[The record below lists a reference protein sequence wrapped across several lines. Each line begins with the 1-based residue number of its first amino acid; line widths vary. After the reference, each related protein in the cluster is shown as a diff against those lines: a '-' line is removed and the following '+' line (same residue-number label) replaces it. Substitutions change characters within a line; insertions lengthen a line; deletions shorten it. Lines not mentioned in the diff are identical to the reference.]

1 MGVKRRV
8 SELVDF
14 LKKNYDKKK
23 RDRIEHHYR
32 SGTELDKGYVLTE
45 DYLASIEPAL
55 QKQMEFYTAYPDLFL
70 DQIKPLDDGFSL
82 FFFQRIFLRAFMRF
96 KEVYITA
103 GRATSKS
110 FTTILGMQLQCIF
123 FPGTKRFICAPQKG
137 QSAQIAREKL
147 IEIFN
152 HFPLLKKEIIGNELN
167 DPPGNYGK
175 DYITLR
181 YKNGSVFD
189 LVGALDSTRGGR
201 RHGGLVD
208 ETRDHEEAPLNEI
221 VLPLMNISRRLPD
234 NTVNPKEP
242 NQQQIY
248 CTSAGDKLS
257 FAYLKQIDVFENS
270 IINPKEAFCIGM
282 DYRIPMEHG
291 LLAKDYVDGLKM
303 SPSYNPKTFAAEF
316 LSRWQGANA
325 DSWFNFENLQK
336 YRKIKNPEWS
346 QKVRKDCEQFYIISI
361 DVGRLDCATVATV
374 FKVNVVNGKY
384 YTSVVNIIVLGRTDE
399 TKTFHQQA
407 IDIKKLI
414 RDFDPIEVVI
424 DINGLG
430 IGLGDEMIR
439 TQYDEF
445 GNELE
450 PLGFFN
456 DDNYKKIQPRTARQ
470 ILYGMKANGPLNSKI
485 HGNAYA
491 RISSGMVR
499 FLTKEQEAK
508 SALLATKVGQKMNLE
523 QRIKRLMPHEMTT
536 SLFLEMANLRLKKTG
551 GSGDIVLEQ
560 INSRFQK
567 DKFSS
572 LEYGLWRIKERE
584 EEAYKRRK
592 RGGSG
597 AKRKL
602 VFTKTGGK

>member
-1 MGVKRRV
+1 M

-14 LKKNYDKKK
+14 LKKKYGEKE
-23 RDRIEHHYR
+23 DRIEHHYR
-32 SGTELDKGYVLTE
+32 EGVELDKGYVLTE
-45 DYLASIEPAL
+45 DYLKSIEPQL
-55 QKQMEFYTAYPDLFL
+55 RQQMEFYTAYPDLFL
-70 DQIKPLDDGFSL
+70 DQIKPIDDGFSL

-110 FTTILGMQLQCIF
+110 FTTVLGLQLQCIF
-123 FPGTKRFICAPQKG
+123 FPGTKRFICTPFKQQG
-137 QSAQIAREKL
+137 AQVGREKL
-147 IEIFN
+147 IEIFQ
-152 HFPLLKKEIIGNELN
+152 HFPLLRKEIIGG
-167 DPPGNYGK
+167 DVSDTPGNYGK

-189 LVGALDSTRGGR
+189 LVGASDSTRGGR
-201 RHGGLVD
+201 RQGGLID
-208 ETRDHEEAPLNEI
+208 EVRDHEEAPLNEI
-221 VLPLMNISRRLPD
+221 VLPLMNVSRRLPD

-242 NQQQIY
+242 NQQAIF
-248 CTSAGDKLS
+248 CTSSGDKLS
-257 FAYLKQIDVFENS
+257 FAYLKLIDIFENS
-270 IINPKEAFCIGM
+270 IINPRDAFCMGL
-282 DYRIPMEHG
+282 DYRVPQMHG
-291 LLAKDYVDGLKM
+291 LIDKSYVDKLKM
-303 SPSYNPKTFAAEF
+303 SPAYNPKTFAAEY
-316 LSRWQGANA
+316 LSLWEGANV
-325 DSWFNFENLQK
+325 DSWFNFDNLQK
-336 YRKIKNPEWS
+336 YRKIKNPEWH
-346 QKVRKDCEQFYIISI
+346 QKLRKDCEQFYLLAV
-361 DVGRLDCATVATV
+361 DVGRLSCATVVTV
-374 FKVNVVNGKY
+374 FKVNIVNGKY
-384 YTSVVNIIVLGRTDE
+384 YSSVVNVIVLGRTDE

-414 RDFDPIEVVI
+414 RDFDPVEVVI

-499 FLTKEQEAK
+499 FLIKEQEAK
-508 SALLATKVGQKMNLE
+508 SALLATKAGQKMDIE

-551 GSGDIVLEQ
+551 NSGDIVLEQ

-584 EEAYKRRK
+584 EEAYKRKK

-597 AKRKL
+597 TKRKL
-602 VFTKTGGK
+602 VFTKAGGR